1 MGVKIFLGISRS
13 KEENNNYLP
22 IGKPVAFNLGMPL
35 TNNPPRPPVVGASLT
50 GLLLVV
56 VRTAAALFV
65 FEDDLADVLPENL
78 LIKKINYNNS
88 KSFDQQ

>member
-1 MGVKIFLGISRS
+1 MKIFFGNI
-13 KEENNNYLP
+13 KTQNNNNSP

-56 VRTAAALFV
+56 VRAVAALFV
-65 FEDDLADVLPENL
+65 FEDDFADVLPENL
-78 LIKKINYNNS
+78 LIQN
-88 KSFDQQ
+88 